1 MPENGTVRTADGVT
15 LAWSRRPGRP
25 EAPRLALAHSLA
37 QDMTF
42 WDGVAHAL
50 NGEADILAYD
60 ARGHGKSSSGAG
72 PYTVEMFADDLAAV
86 MDAAAWPDAVVAGCS
101 MGGCVA
107 QAFGARHAARARGLV
122 LIDTTAWYGPDA
134 PRAWR
139 ERVAT
144 AREKGLAA
152 LADFQATRWFGDR
165 FRAEQPEA
173 LRRRMEVFLA
183 TDLDGY
189 AWSCEM
195 LGDADLRPTLPRLT
209 MPVAVV
215 VGEEDYA
222 TTMAM
227 AEALRD
233 GIPGATLTVLPG
245 ARHLTPV
252 ERPAEVAAAI
262 RAVLNGSG
270 KSAAR

>member
-1 MPENGTVRTADGVT
+1 MTETGAVRTADGVT

-25 EAPRLALAHSLA
+25 GAPRLALAHSLA
-37 QDMTF
+37 QDMAF
-42 WDGVAHAL
+42 WDGVAEAL
-50 NGEADILAYD
+50 GDGADILTYD
-60 ARGHGKSSSGAG
+60 CRGHGRSARGEG
-72 PYTVEMFADDLAAV
+72 PYALDTFADDLAAV
-86 MDAAAWPDAVVAGCS
+86 MDGIGWPDAVVAGCS

-107 QAFGARHAARARGLV
+107 QAFGARHGARARGLV

-144 AREKGLAA
+144 ARQKGLAA

-165 FRAEQPEA
+165 FRAEHPEA
-173 LRRRMEVFLA
+173 LRERMAAFLA

-189 AWSCEM
+189 AWSCGM
-195 LGDADLRPTLPRLT
+195 LGDADLRPLLPRLT
-209 MPVAVV
+209 MPVAVA

-222 TTMAM
+222 TTVAM

-233 GIPGATLTVLPG
+233 AIPGATLTVLPG

-252 ERPAEVAAAI
+252 ERPAEVAAVI
-262 RAVLNGSG
+262 RGVLG
-270 KSAAR
+270 RV